1 VSPHQ
6 TAAQLL
12 YHSSP
17 FAAGFPYDDWTH
29 LGTFAAALARI
40 SQTREQDYGLTEGTP
55 ATLYQVRLHGRTY
68 PRTLT
73 DEQANDIWGAGH
85 TRRLADDG
93 LPPADGCT
101 IFRYVN
107 DAESPGSLSYLAH
120 RSAIR
125 VAGAIQVPR
134 PQRTA

>member
-1 VSPHQ
+1 M
-6 TAAQLL
+6 
-12 YHSSP
+12 
-17 FAAGFPYDDWTH
+17 
-29 LGTFAAALARI
+29 ARI
-40 SQTREQDYGLTEGTP
+40 SQTREQDYGLPEGTP

-68 PRTLT
+68 PFTLT

-85 TRRLADDG
+85 TRGLAEDG

-125 VAGAIQVPR
+125 VTGAIRVPR
-134 PQRTA
+134 PQRSP